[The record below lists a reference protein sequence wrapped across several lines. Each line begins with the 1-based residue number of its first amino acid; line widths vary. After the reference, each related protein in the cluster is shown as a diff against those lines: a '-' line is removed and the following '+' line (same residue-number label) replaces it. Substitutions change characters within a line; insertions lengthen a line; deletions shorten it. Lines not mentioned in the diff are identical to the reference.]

1 VLEDALGPL
10 GLLGALAEVDECGTA
25 SIAVIKRPV
34 LAPSG
39 VVPGVLGRM
48 TRYRGAAST
57 AWLALLSR
65 RALAGRRP

>member
-34 LAPSG
+34 LARP
-39 VVPGVLGRM
+39 
-48 TRYRGAAST
+48 
-57 AWLALLSR
+57 AWYPACS
-65 RALAGRRP
+65 AG